1 VRLALENQLLLFLK
15 QREKATGIKVE
26 PDAFISLAVEEKM
39 WRSLPDRRG
48 TWREPLRE
56 LND

>member
-39 WRSLPDRRG
+39 WRTLPDRRG
-48 TWREPLRE
+48 TWREPLV
-56 LND
+56 